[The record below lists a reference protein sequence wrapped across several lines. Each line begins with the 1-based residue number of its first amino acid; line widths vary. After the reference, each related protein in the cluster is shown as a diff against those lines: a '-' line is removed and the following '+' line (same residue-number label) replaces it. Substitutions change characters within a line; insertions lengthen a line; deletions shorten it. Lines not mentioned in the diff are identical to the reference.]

1 MGEREAMGLLSFDCV
16 SRDGDQRRSVEIAEL
31 VIAGWT
37 GRDTGA
43 MEAHI
48 AELAALGVTR
58 PSATPLFYRAGA
70 SLLTTAPSI
79 DVVGNA
85 SSGEVE
91 PVLVSLDD
99 GFWVGVGSDHTD
111 RKVEAAGVAISK
123 QLCPKPIAASLWRFA
138 DVAAHWDE
146 LVLQCFA
153 IDGDGRRAYQ
163 EGTAAR
169 MRRPQDLIARYC
181 GNGEALPVG
190 TAMFCGTMPVIGKIK
205 PAGAFELV
213 LEDPVLGRTIRH
225 TYAVRPLPVVA

>member
-1 MGEREAMGLLSFDCV
+1 MGHLSFDCV
-16 SRDGDQRRSVEIAEL
+16 SSNGDERRGVDIAEL

-48 AELAALGVTR
+48 AELATLGVAR

-70 SLLTTAPSI
+70 NLLTTAPAI

-91 PVLVSLDD
+91 PVVVALDD
-99 GFWVGVGSDHTD
+99 GLWVGVGSDHTD
-111 RKVEAAGVAISK
+111 REVEAVGVAISK
-123 QLCPKPIAASLWRFA
+123 QLCPKPIGATLWRFA
-138 DVAAHWDE
+138 DVAAHWDD
-146 LVLQCFA
+146 LILLCYTF
-153 IDGDGRRAYQ
+153 DGDGRRAYQ

-169 MRRPQDLIARYC
+169 MRRPEDLIARRC
-181 GNGEALPVG
+181 GAGAVLPVG
-190 TAMFCGTMPVIGKIK
+190 TAMFCGTMPVIGEIK
-205 PAGAFELV
+205 PAAAFELV

-225 TYAVRPLPVVA
+225 SYAVRALPVVA